1 MKTKKV
7 VNQAE
12 KLPSDLRHSILS
24 LIDTKTEYDMEQVIG
39 KIDQMQSQIG
49 QTYSQTQQ
57 MESRLESQTQQMESR
72 LDSRLESQ
80 AQQMESRLESQ
91 MGQMRDLTQSQAQ
104 QMRWF
109 IGGAIAI
116 VGILVPVI
124 LRLLH

>member
-80 AQQMESRLESQ
+80 AQQMEGRLESQ
-91 MGQMRDLTQSQAQ
+91 MQ
-104 QMRWF
+104 QIRWF

-116 VGILVPVI
+116 VCILVTAI
-124 LRLLH
+124 FKTITLGSAIALR

>member
-1 MKTKKV
+1 MKLSKV
-7 VNQAE
+7 ANQLE
-12 KLPSDLRHSILS
+12 ELPDDLRRSIVS

-39 KIDQMQSQIG
+39 KMS
-49 QTYSQTQQ
+49 Q
-57 MESRLESQTQQMESR
+57 MESRLESQMAQT
-72 LDSRLESQ
+72 
-80 AQQMESRLESQ
+80 QQMESRLESQ
-91 MGQMRDLTQSQAQ
+91 MGQMKDLTQTQMQ